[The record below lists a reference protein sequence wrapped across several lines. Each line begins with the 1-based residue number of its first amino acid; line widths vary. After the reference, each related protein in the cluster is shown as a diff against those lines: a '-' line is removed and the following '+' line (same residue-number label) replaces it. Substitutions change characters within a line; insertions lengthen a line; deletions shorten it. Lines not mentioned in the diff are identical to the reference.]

1 MSLSVPTRL
10 GPYEI
15 TALLGAG
22 GMGEVYRARDT
33 RIGRE
38 VALKVLPASYS
49 ADPDRLRRFEQE
61 ARAAGALNHPN
72 VLTLYDVGRHDG
84 TPYIV
89 SELLDGETLRVKLAR
104 GPLSVSKAL
113 DYAVQIARG
122 LAAAHD
128 RGIVHRDLK
137 PENVF
142 VTRDERVKILDF
154 GIAKLIEPARPDEAI
169 DEAAT
174 ATRGTEAGTVV
185 GTAGYMSPEQVR
197 GRPADHRSDLFSFGA
212 ILHEMLT
219 GRRTFKGESGVET
232 MNAVLNGEPSPILE
246 VNPQVPPLLERIVR
260 RCLEKDPENRF
271 QSARDLAFALEATE
285 GSPRP
290 PVLKAKRGIAWA
302 VVVLAAVTAVITIV
316 FLQRRDPEERRPL
329 RASILPPENTSF
341 VSGGQVHPAL
351 SPDGRRIAFLA
362 RNREGKIWLWVRAL
376 SERAPQPVAETDM
389 FALPFWAPDGRQLGF
404 CAGGKLKKVD
414 LATSAV
420 QDLCDAPRQRGA
432 TWNRDGVILSP
443 LGGDVIYRVPASGG
457 TPAPVTRR
465 DSKRGDIIH
474 RWPFFLPDGR
484 HFLFVISGRTDE
496 EPTADVYVGSLDSE
510 ETRLLLRDASNAE
523 YVAPGHLVFARQG
536 NLLAV
541 PFDAN
546 RLALGGEPVLIAR
559 DVAYV
564 KSADLSAFSTSSN
577 GILAYQTAPV
587 RESRL
592 VWLDRA
598 GRDVGSVE
606 EPDRAGT
613 IKRTFG
619 SLLRVS
625 PDGRSIAF
633 LRLDPTQNGHI
644 WVHDSARGNATRVT
658 FEPGFYAG
666 VVWSPEGQRLVFL
679 KVPSYEL
686 REKALN
692 GAGGERTLMSSSSS
706 YPIAPVDWSRD
717 GRFIVYR
724 LMDPK
729 TAWDLWAMPLSG
741 EPKPWPIVRTPFNE
755 SDARV
760 SPDGRWMVYTADESG
775 RPEVYLRSFPDSQAK
790 SLVSAGGG
798 SRPCWRADG
807 RELFYFAPDGKL
819 MVVEVKPGE
828 RFDFAAARP
837 LFTFPPEVIDFD
849 RFNYDVRPDGQRF
862 LANLPHGRE
871 APPSITLVFNWS
883 AELNR

>member
-1 MSLSVPTRL
+1 
-10 GPYEI
+10 
-15 TALLGAG
+15 AG

-72 VLTLYDVGRHDG
+72 VLTLHDVGRHDG

-89 SELLDGETLRVKLAR
+89 SELLEGETLRAKLSR
-104 GPLSVSKAL
+104 GPLGVAKAL

-219 GRRTFKGESGVET
+219 GRRTFKGESRVET
-232 MNAVLNGEPSPILE
+232 MNAVLNGEPSPIVE
-246 VNPQVPPLLERIVR
+246 ANPQVPPLLERIVR
-260 RCLEKDPENRF
+260 RCLEKSPENRF
-271 QSARDLAFALEATE
+271 QSARDLAFALEATQ

-290 PVLKAKRGIAWA
+290 PVPNAKRRIAWA
-302 VVVLAAVTAVITIV
+302 VAVLAAVTAVITIV

-329 RASILPPENTSF
+329 RTSILPPENTSF
-341 VSGGQVHPAL
+341 VTGGQAHPAL

-376 SERAPQPVAETDM
+376 SDLAPHPVAETDI
-389 FALPFWAPDGRQLGF
+389 FGLPFWAPDGRQLGF
-404 CAGGKLKKVD
+404 SVGGRLKKAD
-414 LATSAV
+414 LATGAV
-420 QDLCDAPRQRGA
+420 QDLCDASRQRGA
-432 TWNRDGVILSP
+432 TWNRDGIILFSP
-443 LGGDVIYRVPASGG
+443 RTGDVIYRVPASGG
-457 TPAPVTRR
+457 SPAPVTRL
-465 DSKRGDIIH
+465 DPKRGDIAN

-484 HFLFVISGRTDE
+484 HFLFLVAGRAE
-496 EPTADVYVGSLDSE
+496 GASTADVYVGSLDSD
-510 ETRLLLRDASNAE
+510 ETRLLVRDASNAE
-523 YVAPGHLVFARQG
+523 YVATGHLVFARQG

-546 RLALGGEPVLIAR
+546 RLAIGGEPVLIAR
-559 DVAYV
+559 DVAYF
-564 KSADLSAFSTSSN
+564 KPNDLSTFSTSAN
-577 GILAYQTAPV
+577 GTVAYLTAPV

-598 GRDVGSVE
+598 GRDVGSVG
-606 EPDRAGT
+606 EPDRPGT
-613 IKRTFG
+613 TKRTFG
-619 SLLRVS
+619 GVLRVS

-633 LRLDPTQNGHI
+633 MRLDPETQNGHI
-644 WVHDSARGNATRVT
+644 WVHDSARGTATRAT
-658 FEPGFYAG
+658 FQPAFYNG
-666 VVWSPEGQRLVFL
+666 VVWSPEGQRLVFGGGQ
-679 KVPSYEL
+679 YIEL
-686 REKALN
+686 REKAL
-692 GAGGERTLMSSSSS
+692 AGSSEEKTLFSSP
-706 YPIAPVDWSRD
+706 YTLAPLDWSHD
-717 GRFIVYR
+717 GRFILYR
-724 LMDPK
+724 LLDPK

-741 EPKPWPIVRTPFNE
+741 ELKPWPIVRTRFNE
-755 SDARV
+755 YQARL
-760 SPDGRWMVYTADESG
+760 SKDGRWMAYTADESG
-775 RPEVYLRSFPDSQAK
+775 RAEVYVRPFPGSEDKWLIST
-790 SLVSAGGG
+790 GGG
-798 SRPCWRADG
+798 ASPCWRADG
-807 RELFYFAPDGKL
+807 RELFY
-819 MVVEVKPGE
+819 
-828 RFDFAAARP
+828 
-837 LFTFPPEVIDFD
+837 
-849 RFNYDVRPDGQRF
+849 
-862 LANLPHGRE
+862 
-871 APPSITLVFNWS
+871 
-883 AELNR
+883 

>member
-15 TALLGAG
+15 TALLAAG

-38 VALKVLPASYS
+38 VAVKVLPASYS
-49 ADPDRLRRFEQE
+49 AAPDRLWRFEQE
-61 ARAAGALNHPN
+61 ARAVGALNHPN
-72 VLTLYDVGRHDG
+72 VLTLHDVGRHDG

-89 SELLDGETLRVKLAR
+89 SELLDGETLRAALSR
-104 GPLSVSKAL
+104 GRLRVAKAL
-113 DYAVQIARG
+113 AYAVQIAHG

-154 GIAKLIEPARPDEAI
+154 GIAKLIEPATPGEGSGQS
-169 DEAAT
+169 AT
-174 ATRGTEAGTVV
+174 ATWATDAGAVV
-185 GTAGYMSPEQVR
+185 GTAGYISPEQLQ

-219 GRRTFKGESGVET
+219 GGRTFKGESGVEV
-232 MNAVLNGEPSPILE
+232 MSAVLKGEPSPIVE
-246 VNPQVPPLLERIVR
+246 ANPEVPPLLEPIVR

-285 GSPRP
+285 GLRRP
-290 PVLKAKRGIAWA
+290 PVLRPRRGTAWA
-302 VVVLAAVTAVITIV
+302 LVVLAAAIAALSIV
-316 FLQRRDPEERRPL
+316 VLRRRDPEERRPL

-351 SPDGRRIAFLA
+351 SPDGSRIAFLA
-362 RNREGKIWLWVRAL
+362 RNREGKIWLWVRSL
-376 SERAPQPVAETDM
+376 SEPAPQPVAETDM

-414 LATSAV
+414 LATGAV
-420 QDLCDAPRQRGA
+420 QDLCDCPRQRGA

-443 LGGDVIYRVPASGG
+443 LGGDVIYRLPASGG
-457 TPAPVTRR
+457 TPTPVTRR
-465 DSKRGDIIH
+465 DPKRGDGIH

-484 HFLFVISGRTDE
+484 HFIFLITGRE
-496 EPTADVYVGSLDSE
+496 GLSADVYVGSLDSE

-541 PFDAN
+541 PFDAT
-546 RLALGGEPVLIAR
+546 RLALGGEPVLIAS
-559 DVAYV
+559 DVAYL
-564 KSADLSAFSTSSN
+564 KYPDLSAFTTSSN

-613 IKRTFG
+613 MKRTFG
-619 SLLRVS
+619 GLVRFS

-633 LRLDPTQNGHI
+633 SRLDPETQSAHI

-658 FEPGFYAG
+658 LEPAFYSG
-666 VVWSPEGQRLVFL
+666 VVWSPEGQRLAIL
-679 KVPSYEL
+679 KIPSHEL
-686 REKALN
+686 SVKGLN
-692 GAGGERTLMSSSSS
+692 GAGGEKTLTFESS
-706 YPIAPVDWSRD
+706 YPKALLDWSSD
-717 GRFIVYR
+717 GRFILYR
-724 LMDPK
+724 LLDPK

-741 EPKPWPIVRTPFNE
+741 EPKPLPVVRIPSNQTE
-755 SDARV
+755 ARL
-760 SPDGRWMVYTADESG
+760 SPDGRWMAYMADESG
-775 RPEVYLRSFPDSQAK
+775 RAEVYVRSFTGSEAK
-790 SLVSAGGG
+790 WLVSTRGG
-798 SRPCWRADG
+798 SLPCWRADG
-807 RELFYFAPDGKL
+807 QELFYFSPDGQL
-819 MVVEVKPGE
+819 MTVEVKAGTN
-828 RFDFAAARP
+828 FDFAAAQP
-837 LFTFPPEVIDFD
+837 LFAFPP
-849 RFNYDVRPDGQRF
+849 RSSTSTASTTTSGPT
-862 LANLPHGRE
+862 ANGSSPTCPTVGRRHH
-871 APPSITLVFNWS
+871 PSRWFSTGVPN
-883 AELNR
+883 